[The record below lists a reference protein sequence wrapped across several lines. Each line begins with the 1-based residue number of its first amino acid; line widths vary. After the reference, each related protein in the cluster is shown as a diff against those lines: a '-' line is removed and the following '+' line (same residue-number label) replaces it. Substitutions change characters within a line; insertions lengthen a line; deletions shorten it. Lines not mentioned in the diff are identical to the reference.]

1 MQGALAPQIDA
12 QYFIRA
18 GVEELPE
25 WEQVLT
31 AWNWFF
37 SPEAI
42 PMRAQAE
49 GRWPLYRL
57 DEPLDLKGPQFQKV
71 LKEIGR
77 PGGKW
82 ENAEFEESLSGDVM
96 AAPYRK
102 KGSKGAWDWES
113 NGNNAY
119 WADLL
124 SGKITVQDVLDMAQ
138 ANWEESYEGLP
149 A

>member
-1 MQGALAPQIDA
+1 
-12 QYFIRA
+12 
-18 GVEELPE
+18 
-25 WEQVLT
+25 
-31 AWNWFF
+31 
-37 SPEAI
+37 
-42 PMRAQAE
+42 MRAQAE
-49 GRWPLYRL
+49 GRWPLYQL
-57 DEPLDLKGPQFQKV
+57 DEPLDLKGPQFQEV

-82 ENAEFEESLSGDVM
+82 ENAQFEESLTGAAM
-96 AAPYRK
+96 AAPYRL
-102 KGSKGAWDWES
+102 KGSKGVWDWES

-124 SGKITVQDVLDMAQ
+124 TGKITVQDVLDMAQ